1 MNNINFEMKLDL
13 YKQLY
18 TNGIWNKEM
27 LDYLKEQGTITKE
40 EYVEILKQPREKT
53 VDTRTSEE
61 TFTYEIWDKK
71 SPINGV
77 DAEEILKD
85 NMLKNASDVILIKSP
100 NTDNNNV
107 LYVESVDT
115 LKINNRL
122 RGSLTAD
129 EVAQF
134 QIERL
139 EEMRNQPPISIEQI
153 NVGHEI
159 FVRTV
164 ETEKSNQ
171 TILLLN
177 DIKTLLTDIKTLL
190 SDK

>member
-53 VDTRTSEE
+53 VDNRMSEE
-61 TFTYEIWDKK
+61 TFIYEIWDKK

-100 NTDNNNV
+100 NADNNNV

-115 LKINNRL
+115 LKMNNRL

-139 EEMRNQPPISIEQI
+139 EEMRNQLPVSVEQI

-159 FVRTV
+159 FFRTV

-177 DIKTLLTDIKTLL
+177 DIKTLLTDIKDLL
-190 SDK
+190 SNK